1 MGATTSSSSTA
12 LTVGAVASGFASSFI
27 GLAKGTAQLPIPNVL
42 SRFASYNYSIGLSC
56 LPASDVNFPD
66 ETYLSGKKYNYILK
80 SASIDSSHRF
90 TGGQTK
96 LDFFITDLTINGGY
110 GFEKSTGNTNS
121 IDLEFTVVEPYSM
134 GQFVTVMQVAA
145 YNNNYPNYNEAN
157 YLLEIQF
164 RGNTETGQIV
174 NIAQQT
180 KFIPIQIVTIGMKVN
195 AGGATYHVKAIP
207 TNAEGL
213 RDLYTVMKSDTV
225 ISGETVQEILQSG
238 PKSLQALLNRQQA
251 EQVREDKAS
260 GKPRSQDQIYIIFPK
275 DRASSGA
282 DSTSSGTNIASSA
295 TTSTVSSLQSKLQV
309 SASGEYGIVKQ
320 TGAVNPIGLAK
331 MDFDLARQGLK
342 EFPDYAKV
350 WDDHLYEDGSGG
362 WLRANNTS
370 DPKKVSFQF
379 TQNTKIQDIINAVI
393 QNSSYASDALKKENV
408 DKKSGKRA
416 WWRIDMQV
424 YHVQSTNNEKITG
437 SLPKIVVYRV
447 IPYGVHASKMTA
459 PNAGTPIDGLAKQV
473 PKYYEYIYTGRN
485 TEILNFDIEIKN
497 TFISAFA
504 FDNFRRS
511 QDELTKN
518 QRGVVSNA
526 NEQGKTQVIPEA
538 TAGQT
543 KAKPAE
549 GLSGVNKNSNTGVD
563 TPSGTPGETP
573 KVRAA
578 RLYHQALT
586 EPYDMVNLNMK
597 IVGDPFW
604 IANSGMGNFT
614 AVATDQP
621 NVTPDAS
628 VDYQSS
634 EVHMVVRFKSPTD
647 IDQPSGLYKK
657 DTDSTGMFSGLY
669 KVITVQSVF
678 KDGQFTQT
686 LKGFRVPNQ
695 QSDPTLDEG
704 SRITSDTKTDAS
716 PKENKDNLDPYNA
729 NGYNG
734 ANGESVGS

>member
-12 LTVGAVASGFASSFI
+12 LTVGAVVSGFASSFI
-27 GLAKGTAQLPIPNVL
+27 GLAKGTSQLPMPNVL

-96 LDFFITDLTINGGY
+96 LDFFITDLTVNGGY
-110 GFEKSTGNTNS
+110 GFEKGTGNTNS

-134 GQFVTVMQVAA
+134 GEFVTVMQVAA

-164 RGNTETGQIV
+164 RGNTETGQLV

-213 RDLYTVMKSDTV
+213 RDLYTSMKSDTA

-251 EQVREDKAS
+251 KQVLEDKS
-260 GKPRSQDQIYIIFPK
+260 DGKSRTPDQIYIIFPK
-275 DRASSGA
+275 ERASSGA
-282 DSTSSGTNIASSA
+282 NSSSSGTNIASSA
-295 TTSTVSSLQSKLQV
+295 TTSTISSLQSKLQV
-309 SASGEYGIVKQ
+309 SSSGENGIVKQ
-320 TGAVNPIGLAK
+320 TGAVNPIGIAK

-393 QNSSYASDALKKENV
+393 QNSTYASDALKKENV
-408 DKKSGKRA
+408 DKKLGMRA

-437 SLPKIVVYRV
+437 SLPKIIVYRV
-447 IPYGVHASKMTA
+447 IPYGAHASKMTA

-473 PKYYEYIYTGRN
+473 PKYYEYIYTGKN

-526 NEQGKTQVIPEA
+526 NEQGNTQVISEA
-538 TAGQT
+538 TAGQP

-549 GLSGVNKNSNTGVD
+549 GFSGVNKNSNTGVD
-563 TPSGTPGETP
+563 TPSGTPGETA

-614 AVATDQP
+614 TVATDQI
-621 NVTPDAS
+621 NVTPDAD

-647 IDQPSGLYKK
+647 IDQTSGLYKK

-669 KVITVQSVF
+669 KVVTVQSSF

-695 QSDPTLDEG
+695 QSDPTINEG

-716 PKENKDNLDPYNA
+716 PKENKDNIDPYNA
-729 NGYNG
+729 DGYG
-734 ANGESVGS
+734 AG